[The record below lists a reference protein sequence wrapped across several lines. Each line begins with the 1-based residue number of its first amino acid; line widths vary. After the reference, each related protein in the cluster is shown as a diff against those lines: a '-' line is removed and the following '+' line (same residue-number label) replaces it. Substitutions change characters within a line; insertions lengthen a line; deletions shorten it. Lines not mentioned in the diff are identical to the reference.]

1 MRRDKKSFT
10 SGEVA
15 DLCGGVSYRTAQKW
29 IDAGLMRGYRLPGS
43 KDRRVPREELVRFM
57 RENGMPLP
65 SELEG

>member
-1 MRRDKKSFT
+1 MRRKKAFT
-10 SGEVA
+10 SGDVA
-15 DLCGGVSYRTAQKW
+15 DACGVSYRTAQKW
-29 IDAGLMRGYRLPGS
+29 IDAGILRGYRLPGS